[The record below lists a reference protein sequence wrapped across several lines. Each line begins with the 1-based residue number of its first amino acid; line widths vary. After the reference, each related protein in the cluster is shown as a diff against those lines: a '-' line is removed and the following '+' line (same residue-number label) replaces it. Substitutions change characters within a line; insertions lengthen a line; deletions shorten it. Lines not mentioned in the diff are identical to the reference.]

1 MQFRPGVQRVWKCL
15 GLVVTLTSAAA
26 CAPAPDRSSHT
37 VEEYRHNAQLRE
49 LTFARCANDPVSR
62 DSEPD
67 CINAREAERLEGVGS
82 LRKLAP
88 LELANPNAYTDSTTQ
103 DSKARN

>member
-1 MQFRPGVQRVWKCL
+1 MKFRPGVQRARKCL
-15 GLVVTLTSAAA
+15 GLVITIASAAA
-26 CAPAPDRSSHT
+26 CAPAPDRALHT
-37 VEEYRHNAQLRE
+37 VDEYRHDAKLRE
-49 LTFARCANDPVSR
+49 LTFARCRNDPASR
-62 DSEPD
+62 DSKPD

-88 LELANPNAYTDSTTQ
+88 LELANPNAHTDSTPQ